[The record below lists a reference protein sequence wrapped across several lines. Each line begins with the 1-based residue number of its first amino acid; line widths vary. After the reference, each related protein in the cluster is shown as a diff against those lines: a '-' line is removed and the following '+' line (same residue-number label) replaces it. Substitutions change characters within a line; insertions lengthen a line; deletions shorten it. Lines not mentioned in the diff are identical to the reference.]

1 MSEKPSIDFESEWA
15 SFMAG
20 PVREELQSSINDEL
34 TRTSNVFDILDG
46 THAKWNGE
54 MLGILTVF
62 KTDDLISLL
71 AAWEEAAD
79 GNWLAQKEVLCWM
92 EKWMDFITECV
103 DAGPQ

>member
-1 MSEKPSIDFESEWA
+1 MA
-15 SFMAG
+15 S
-20 PVREELQSSINDEL
+20 PIREEVQNSINDQL
-34 TRTSNVFDILDG
+34 TETSNVFDILDG

-79 GNWLAQKEVLCWM
+79 GNWLAQKEVLLWL

-103 DAGPQ
+103 DAGPL